1 MAKAD
6 TAKNEAPAPD
16 AGGKPKKKK
25 ILILA
30 VILVLLLGAGGGA
43 AWYFLKGK
51 TDKKPVEEVLNPVFV
66 PLDTFTVNL
75 QKDPDDHVLQ
85 VGLSL
90 KIYKPELEEKIKNAM
105 PEIRNALLLLLS
117 SKRASELSTIT
128 GKVQLAGDIISS
140 VDGVLGIP
148 HKSSKPMAVQPPS
161 IVPPVAAVPSAL
173 PQQPVSVNSLANTV
187 AVQNPPPPP
196 PVASAPPPVAPVPE
210 PEDKNGVAGVLF
222 SSFII
227 Q

>member
-1 MAKAD
+1 MVKAEA
-6 TAKNEAPAPD
+6 AKNEAPAPE
-16 AGGKPKKKK
+16 GGGPPKKKK

-30 VILVLLLGAGGGA
+30 VILVLLLGGGGGA

-51 TDKKPVEEVLNPVFV
+51 SDGKPAEEALKPVFV
-66 PLDTFTVNL
+66 PLDPFTVNL

-117 SKRASELSTIT
+117 SKRASDLSTVS
-128 GKVQLAGDIISS
+128 GKVQLADDIIGS

-148 HKSSKPMAVQPPS
+148 HKSSRPVAIQPPPA
-161 IVPPVAAVPSAL
+161 PPVAL

-187 AVQNPPPPP
+187 AVQNPPTPLP
-196 PVASAPPPVAPVPE
+196 AAPAPQPAVVTPAAPAPE

>member
-1 MAKAD
+1 MAKTE
-6 TAKNEAPAPD
+6 TAKNEAPVIEG
-16 AGGKPKKKK
+16 GGKQKKKK

-43 AWYFLKGK
+43 AWYFLKGNSS
-51 TDKKPVEEVLNPVFV
+51 KKPAEELLNPIFV

-85 VGLSL
+85 VGISL
-90 KIYKPELEEKIKNAM
+90 KIYNPKLEEGIKNAM

-117 SKRASELSTIT
+117 SKRASELSTVS
-128 GKVQLAGDIISS
+128 GKVQLADDIISS

-148 HKSSKPMAVQPPS
+148 HKTSRPVAIQPPS
-161 IVPPVAAVPSAL
+161 VPPVAVAPPAL
-173 PQQPVSVNSLANTV
+173 PQQPVNVNSLANTV
-187 AVQNPPPPP
+187 AEQNQP
-196 PVASAPPPVAPVPE
+196 APPPAVPVQQPAPVPQ